1 VNAPKA
7 RVDGLEARP
16 IGEGTPRQSVLEHLT
31 RNLRLNVALS
41 FRALVR
47 PIQSPA
53 PWRSRAIQSH
63 AIIIWSIMLCAAVAT
78 SMFVFDTAALDWARQ
93 EPNWFRNAFETITD
107 FGLSGWFLFPCGI
120 ILLFLAA
127 VISPRLAALS
137 QGALAALAARFGFLF
152 LAVALP
158 GLFVSIVKRLI
169 GRARP
174 FVGGHEDP
182 FAFVPF
188 AWNPAFASMPSGHAT
203 TAVAAAIAVGAIWP
217 RTRIVMWV
225 YAAAIMFS
233 RVVVL
238 AHHPSD
244 VIGGALVALV
254 GTHLLR
260 RWSAARGLVFRA
272 TDLGAKPAPSL
283 ARARTALRQAIGLRK
298 AAA

>member
-1 VNAPKA
+1 MNAPKA

-16 IGEGTPRQSVLEHLT
+16 IGEGTPRQSVLEHLA

-174 FVGGHEDP
+174 YVGGHENP
-182 FAFVPF
+182 FHYVPF
-188 AWNPAFASMPSGHAT
+188 SWRPEFASMPSGHAT
-203 TAVAAAIAVGAIWP
+203 TAVAAAIAIGAFWP
-217 RTRIVMWV
+217 RTRPVMWI
-225 YAAAIMFS
+225 YAVTIMFS
-233 RVVVL
+233 RVAVL

-244 VIGGALVALV
+244 VIAGAVVALV

-260 RWSAARGLVFRA
+260 RWFAARRLVFRA
-272 TDLGAKPAPSL
+272 SDLRAKPAPSML
-283 ARARTALRQAIGLRK
+283 RIKATLRQAIS
-298 AAA
+298 AI